1 MEKFTTLEAILLQL
15 KKELAEGQK
24 FDIWDEKCL
33 YAEKSLC
40 CRSRYKLS
48 DQCILAASTNVSE
61 DDIEHLPA
69 EIEAM
74 ELGLYCYGQDLVDVV
89 SSAIEQRPRATAQ
102 ELLQALNYHSIND
115 SFIDFSKMKN
125 RPLKWNIGI
134 FPRFSAN
141 QLTHELS
148 ERETD
153 VLSRGQLLE
162 YPAGSV
168 LIESGD
174 SEIISLCNLI
184 SWQSEW
190 ALYLCVSMP
199 SVEKAGYWDH
209 MLYQKHPISPIA
221 NPEDGKK
228 IKQPRLIANI
238 DAFLQAFPGTDPKI
252 LAQYCQSDFK
262 IADAQRRW
270 EQYMIRR
277 HRQKG
282 WQPPDPPPVQR
293 VQPSDMYNSDDW
305 RQIFDFLRYLGFPL
319 ENELVKLP

>member
-1 MEKFTTLEAILLQL
+1 MERFTTLETILLQL

-24 FDIWDEKCL
+24 LDIWDEKCL
-33 YAEKSLC
+33 YAEKNLC

-61 DDIEHLPA
+61 DDIEHLPP
-69 EIEAM
+69 EM
-74 ELGLYCYGQDLVDVV
+74 EVMGLELYCYGRDLVDVV
-89 SSAIEQRPRATAQ
+89 SSAIKQRPRAAAQ

-115 SFIDFSKMKN
+115 SFIDFSEAKK
-125 RPLKWNIGI
+125 RPRKWNIGI
-134 FPRFSAN
+134 FPRFSAS
-141 QLTHELS
+141 QLNHELS
-148 ERETD
+148 ERKAD

-168 LIESGD
+168 LIESSD

-190 ALYLCVSMP
+190 ALYLYISMP
-199 SVEKAGYWDH
+199 TAEKAGYWDH

-228 IKQPRLIANI
+228 IKQPRFIANI
-238 DAFLQAFPGTDPKI
+238 DAFLQAFPKVEPNI
-252 LAQYCQSDFK
+252 LAQYFQSDFK
-262 IADAQRRW
+262 IVDAQRRW

-293 VQPSDMYNSDDW
+293 VQPSDMYHSDDW
-305 RQIFDFLRYLGFPL
+305 RQVFDFLRYLGFPL
-319 ENELVKLP
+319 ENELIKLP